1 MTGDTSQGTTP
12 GSADC
17 DNLAVGAAGS
27 EEDPAHHVLIG
38 SEVCVVEDLDRVPPF
53 CSFVA
58 LPLKIRGGLSVR
70 AVALLPGR

>member
-1 MTGDTSQGTTP
+1 
-12 GSADC
+12 
-17 DNLAVGAAGS
+17 
-27 EEDPAHHVLIG
+27 
-38 SEVCVVEDLDRVPPF
+38 VVEDLDRVPPF